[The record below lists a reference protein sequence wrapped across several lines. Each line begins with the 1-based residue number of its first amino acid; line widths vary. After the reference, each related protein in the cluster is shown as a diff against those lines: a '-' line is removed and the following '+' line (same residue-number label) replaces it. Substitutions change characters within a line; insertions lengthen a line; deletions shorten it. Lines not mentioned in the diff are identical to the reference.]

1 LYVSLFLCVIFFF
14 LVFFCWEEM
23 GLIFGWAEGGG
34 GGDREVQLAEA
45 IVVNTVAAVARVKS
59 VNNTVPNK
67 TAFNNIVGHVTHIL
81 G

>member
-1 LYVSLFLCVIFFF
+1 VLCFVC
-14 LVFFCWEEM
+14 V
-23 GLIFGWAEGGG
+23 GGG
-34 GGDREVQLAEA
+34 GGEGREVQLAEA

>member
-1 LYVSLFLCVIFFF
+1 V
-14 LVFFCWEEM
+14 W
-23 GLIFGWAEGGG
+23 GGG
-34 GGDREVQLAEA
+34 GGREVQLAEA

>member
-1 LYVSLFLCVIFFF
+1 VLLC
-14 LVFFCWEEM
+14 L
-23 GLIFGWAEGGG
+23 LGGG
-34 GGDREVQLAEA
+34 GGKEVHLAEA
-45 IVVNTVAAVARVKS
+45 IGGNTVAAVARVKS